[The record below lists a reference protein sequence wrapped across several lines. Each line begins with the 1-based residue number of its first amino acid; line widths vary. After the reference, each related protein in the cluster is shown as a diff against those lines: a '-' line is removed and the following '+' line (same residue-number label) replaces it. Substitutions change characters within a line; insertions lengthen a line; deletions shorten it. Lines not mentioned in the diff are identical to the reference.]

1 MRQLKLH
8 VPLSILTVKA
18 TTIAKEIDISSDDFV
33 ASPGWMLKFRQRY
46 NVKSITLYGEPADV
60 DQTDPEL
67 LVKLD
72 ALADVVVGYNNSYVF
87 NMDETELFFRV
98 LPRYS
103 LLALGEDMASKAF
116 EEVDVRVAF
125 LPPNCT
131 AWRQPCDLGIIAA
144 MKKRY
149 KFLMLPDVLSFYEL
163 YNVVKDSVERAAKKK
178 RPGSAGVKYGRPAHV
193 LDAASN
199 IRAAW
204 ENESSSTIKNAFAK
218 ADIGVNFSS
227 NIVSS
232 DDNVDDEVVE
242 LDVLAQSFFAL

>member
-103 LLALGEDMASKAF
+103 LLALGEDMASKVGTKGA
-116 EEVDVRVAF
+116 
-125 LPPNCT
+125 T
-131 AWRQPCDLGIIAA
+131 
-144 MKKRY
+144 
-149 KFLMLPDVLSFYEL
+149 
-163 YNVVKDSVERAAKKK
+163 
-178 RPGSAGVKYGRPAHV
+178 
-193 LDAASN
+193 SN

>member
-33 ASPGWMLKFRQRY
+33 ASPGWMQKYRQRY

-103 LLALGEDMASKAF
+103 LLALGEDMASKVGTNGA
-116 EEVDVRVAF
+116 
-125 LPPNCT
+125 T
-131 AWRQPCDLGIIAA
+131 
-144 MKKRY
+144 
-149 KFLMLPDVLSFYEL
+149 
-163 YNVVKDSVERAAKKK
+163 
-178 RPGSAGVKYGRPAHV
+178 
-193 LDAASN
+193 SN

-242 LDVLAQSFFAL
+242 LDVLAQNHGLETSDMNRFLHCDDRNSDEYIASIMAEMII